1 MTYSETHCTVCGAL
15 SYDPIKCS
23 YCGSSIDSES
33 NAPIG
38 IASTRRYTSK
48 RLKQKAI
55 SSTESHTLPGTYF
68 NRKEQR
74 LREKVISR
82 ASRVLGKNEK
92 VEYVFMS
99 DFRLSDRFRRLTLLS
114 TTLVLISY
122 FIGEVLIP
130 VPPGDVPVILLMAI
144 ISSLVPVF
152 LPLVI
157 WLLSHFLL
165 GFDPRKLAF
174 AATGERI
181 MIFSQR
187 GRYVSSIW
195 IRQMA
200 SLGVVS
206 SASRGGESASI
217 IFPLP
222 FAADKPPE
230 LGHHRFVGPYVGEMR
245 KILGKKIS
253 YEFWKEN
260 IAFVDGRSLTNIIS
274 YIQSHS
280 PTPVHVFNYRAGKE
294 NKLPQES
301 TPAYFQ

>member
-1 MTYSETHCTVCGAL
+1 M
-15 SYDPIKCS
+15 
-23 YCGSSIDSES
+23 
-33 NAPIG
+33 
-38 IASTRRYTSK
+38 R
-48 RLKQKAI
+48 QKAI
-55 SSTESHTLPGTYF
+55 SSTESRTHPGTYF
-68 NRKEQR
+68 NRKEQK

-82 ASRVLGKNEK
+82 ASRILGKNEK
-92 VEYVFMS
+92 VEDVFTS
-99 DFRLSDRFRRLTLLS
+99 DFRLSDRFRRLSVLS
-114 TTLVLISY
+114 TILVLILY
-122 FIGEVLIP
+122 FVGEALIP
-130 VPPGDVPVILLMAI
+130 VHPGGGPIILLIAI
-144 ISSLVPVF
+144 FSSFVPIF
-152 LPLVI
+152 LPLVV

-195 IRQMA
+195 IRQMT

-206 SASRGGESASI
+206 SASHGGESASI

-230 LGHHRFVGPYVGEMR
+230 LGDHRFVGPYVGKMR
-245 KILGKKIS
+245 KILGKKIG
-253 YEFWKEN
+253 YEFWKDN
-260 IAFVDGRSLTNIIS
+260 IAFVDTESLKNIIA